1 MPTKKQE
8 SHYLSEAYEYFKVFK
23 SLLSSSCFRGP
34 NRPTNRTTSYRVY
47 IASCS
52 VKRKRSGFLLFSPSL
67 FQGER
72 SNRLSGLWT
81 PLFLNCYRP
90 VTPRMTPPKVC

>member
-34 NRPTNRTTSYRVY
+34 NRPTNRTGSYIYLIGCCPV
-47 IASCS
+47 
-52 VKRKRSGFLLFSPSL
+52 SGHI
-67 FQGER
+67 QAAKI
-72 SNRLSGLWT
+72 
-81 PLFLNCYRP
+81 LN
-90 VTPRMTPPKVC
+90 

>member
-52 VKRKRSGFLLFSPSL
+52 VKRKRSGFPLLPPSF
-67 FQGER
+67 FQGKQ
-72 SNRLSGLWT
+72 SNRQMGHWI
-81 PLFLNCYRP
+81 P
-90 VTPRMTPPKVC
+90 

>member
-34 NRPTNRTTSYRVY
+34 NRPTNRTGSYIY
-47 IASCS
+47 LIGCCS

-72 SNRLSGLWT
+72 SNRLSGLWIPWGAT
-81 PLFLNCYRP
+81 KDMSCYN
-90 VTPRMTPPKVC
+90 